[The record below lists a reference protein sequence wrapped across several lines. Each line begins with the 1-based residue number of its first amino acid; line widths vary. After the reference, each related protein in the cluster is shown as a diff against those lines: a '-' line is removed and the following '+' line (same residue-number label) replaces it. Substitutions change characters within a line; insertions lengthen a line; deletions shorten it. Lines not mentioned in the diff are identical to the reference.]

1 MNRINLSESELAEL
15 AARIQRNY
23 SYDDQKGQ
31 LVNRKTGRAVK
42 GVARD
47 KKNKYISFGFT
58 HLGMTRFVNY
68 HAAVWAWHNGHFPS
82 MQIDHLNGNPTD
94 NRIGNLREVSGSENN
109 LNMLHDWKPN
119 PATGLSGVSPDG
131 QGGFQTTMHGKNFH
145 FGDRFEA
152 FFHATM
158 CGKRYKPLIASGEK
172 V

>member
-1 MNRINLSESELAEL
+1 MNRINLSDGELAEL

-68 HAAVWAWHNGHFPS
+68 HAAVWVWHNGHFPS

-119 PATGLSGVSPDG
+119 KDTGLPGVSPIKNVY
-131 QGGFQTTMHGKNFH
+131 QTIIHGRKCY
-145 FGDRFEA
+145 FGDPFEA
-152 FFHATM
+152 FFHATL
-158 CGKRYKPLIASGEK
+158 CGKRYK
-172 V
+172 